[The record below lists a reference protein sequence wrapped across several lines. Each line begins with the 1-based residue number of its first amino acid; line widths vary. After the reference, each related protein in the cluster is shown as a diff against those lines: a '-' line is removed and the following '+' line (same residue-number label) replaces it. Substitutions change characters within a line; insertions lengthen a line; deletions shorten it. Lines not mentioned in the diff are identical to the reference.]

1 MPARVLH
8 SGRGINYRRPRAIV
22 RAQAQQPAQHEC
34 HVRAKYAPVGMA
46 FIDDDE
52 LQVPQQPRP
61 PRMRRQQRHM
71 HHIRVGENEPRMIA
85 HARAGFLRRIAV
97 IGRGHHALERRNA
110 PAQLEHR
117 LQLVRSQRLGGGEIQ
132 RAGGRLLRQS
142 AQNGQLVAQ
151 GLSRGRTGRNHRILA
166 DPGRLRQLRLVAI
179 QLADAPFDQLLLQ
192 LRQHPFGPLG
202 ILRTL
207 RRQGGMKCESGLIEA
222 ALDEL
227 EQLFPQGI
235 IRFRVSQFL
244 PPRGLGLSLWR
255 GTCHTDMRPMMSWC
269 GVYTL
274 RYC

>member
-1 MPARVLH
+1 M
-8 SGRGINYRRPRAIV
+8 
-22 RAQAQQPAQHEC
+22 RAQAQQAPQHQR

-46 FIDDDE
+46 FIDDNE
-52 LQVPQQPRP
+52 LQVPQQSRP
-61 PRMRRQQRHM
+61 PRMRRKQRHM
-71 HHIRVGENEPRMIA
+71 HHIRIGENEPRMIA

-97 IGRGHHALERRNA
+97 IGRGHHTLERGNA

-117 LQLVRSQRLGGGEIQ
+117 LQLVRSQRLGGGKIQ

-166 DPGRLRQLRLVAI
+166 DPGGLRELGLVPI
-179 QLADAPFDQLLLQ
+179 QLADAPFYQLFPQ
-192 LRQHPFGPLG
+192 LRQHPLGPPG

-207 RRQGGMKCESGLIEA
+207 RRQGGLKCESGLIEA

-227 EQLFPQGI
+227 EELFSQGI

-244 PPRGLGLSLWR
+244 PPREFGLSLWR